1 MFWPDK
7 EPVNV
12 QFVYR
17 WSILPDSSEYIYANK
32 NRSQSIRQTE
42 HLLQHVNKF
51 LYTYC
56 LINITYVHRDM
67 DLVGH
72 VIEIPC
78 KVRSNHIYK
87 PINFLTLLYV
97 TTFTK
102 SKLFRI
108 FNPSDNLYLVLWLL
122 SSQDQL
128 LAFWPSSFLGSG
140 IKSWNS
146 LQSSSCVHPLL
157 CGW

>member
-1 MFWPDK
+1 MFSSSIDEAFYPIQ
-7 EPVNV
+7 VNISMLTKTEV
-12 QFVYR
+12 NRFVKP
-17 WSILPDSSEYIYANK
+17 SIFYNTLTPN
-32 NRSQSIRQTE
+32 
-42 HLLQHVNKF
+42 
-51 LYTYC
+51 YC

-97 TTFTK
+97 ITFTK

-108 FNPSDNLYLVLWLL
+108 FNPSDKLYLVLWLL

-128 LAFWPSSFLGSG
+128 MAFWPSSFLGSG